1 MRANYPSTTTRR
13 KPRKGYPLYIGSV
26 FGATSIAKL
35 SRHRVGRP
43 RASDSGLQRQGRSTL
58 VRSKCQQSA
67 FFVLNDADRSSV
79 RDQAGAIRA
88 EGVRRLPAVGHLFP
102 ITVST

>member
-13 KPRKGYPLYIGSV
+13 KPRKGYPLYIGSG

-43 RASDSGLQRQGRSTL
+43 RATDSGLQRHGRATL

-67 FFVLNDADRSSV
+67 FFVLNDADISSV

-88 EGVRRLPAVGHLFP
+88 ERVTRLPAGAQLFP
-102 ITVST
+102 TTV